1 MTKFLKY
8 LSLFVVIAIAFA
20 ATDAFAQVAGSG
32 GGGGGLGGGNTDVF
46 QTITDRMITTF
57 KNVRAVIFVVGGFGL
72 VGLGFAAIFG
82 KVNWKWL
89 AALAA
94 GLAIVAIAGAVVDY
108 VTQSDANQAIGNLS
122 SFDDTLS

>member
-8 LSLFVVIAIAFA
+8 LSLFAVIAIAFA
-20 ATDAFAQVAGSG
+20 ATDVFAQV
-32 GGGGGLGGGNTDVF
+32 LGEADNVF
-46 QTITDRMITTF
+46 DTVTERMITTF
-57 KNVRAVIFVVGGFGL
+57 KNVRAVIFIVGGFGL

-89 AALAA
+89 AALAS

-108 VTQSDANQAIGNLS
+108 VTQSDANQEVSRLS
-122 SFDDTLS
+122 TFDDTLS

>member
-8 LSLFVVIAIAFA
+8 LSLFAVIAIAFA
-20 ATDAFAQVAGSG
+20 ATDASAQVFGQG
-32 GGGGGLGGGNTDVF
+32 DNVF
-46 QTITDRMITTF
+46 DTVTSRMITTF
-57 KNVRAVIFVVGGFGL
+57 KNVRAVIFIVGGFGL

-108 VTQSDANQAIGNLS
+108 VTQSDANQEISGLE
-122 SFDDTLS
+122 SFEDTLSGG

>member
-8 LSLFVVIAIAFA
+8 LSLFAVIAIAFV
-20 ATDAFAQVAGSG
+20 ATDAFAAGDSVLGSG
-32 GGGGGLGGGNTDVF
+32 DNVF

-108 VTQSDANQAIGNLS
+108 VTQSDANQEIGSLS
-122 SFDDTLS
+122 SFDDTLSS

>member
-8 LSLFVVIAIAFA
+8 LSLFAVIAVTFA
-20 ATDAFAQVAGSG
+20 ATDAFAQT
-32 GGGGGLGGGNTDVF
+32 LGESSDVF

-108 VTQSDANQAIGNLS
+108 VTQSDANQEIGSLS